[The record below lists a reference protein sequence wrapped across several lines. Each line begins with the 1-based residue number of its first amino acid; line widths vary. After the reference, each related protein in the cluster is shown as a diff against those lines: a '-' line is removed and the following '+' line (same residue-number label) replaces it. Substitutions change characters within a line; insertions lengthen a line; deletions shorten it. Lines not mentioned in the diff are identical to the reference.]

1 MWSDEVD
8 EDDFSG
14 DCIFILSA
22 DYDAVYCYLCEGV
35 VVAFV
40 AAVLVVEA
48 LGGIICELKS
58 VKSSSR
64 SSQMLS
70 VSTKP
75 VCLILPLFM
84 YFSRTSSESSSPLP
98 SRRFYSFHF

>member
-22 DYDAVYCYLCEGV
+22 DYAVCCLCDGV
-35 VVAFV
+35 AVAFV
-40 AAVLVVEA
+40 AAVFAVA
-48 LGGIICELKS
+48 LGGIICELRS

-98 SRRFYSFHF
+98 SRRFCSFHF